1 MVKENFWNTPNFEE
15 RVEEMSA
22 MAKPWEKSLVEV
34 IDEAYPGKDY
44 SKKWGD
50 FIERVGD
57 VMVATHEAYNKDFRV
72 KTFIHGDPWFNNMFF
87 KYSTDGSVE
96 DLLMFDLQMVNYTSP
111 AMDLAYFLFASTTK
125 AERADITSILSHY
138 HTTLMDNIAA
148 MGGSLEYSLEELAQ
162 DYKVAKINGLL
173 FAMKGLPTV
182 LIDKEKLPDMEEVIT
197 KMNEDMMTDDPE
209 RKKELAAEM
218 GKEIFDQFV
227 GLFKD
232 SPVAVLRVKEAL
244 DEMIEENML

>member
-1 MVKENFWNTPNFEE
+1 
-15 RVEEMSA
+15 
-22 MAKPWEKSLVEV
+22 
-34 IDEAYPGKDY
+34 
-44 SKKWGD
+44 
-50 FIERVGD
+50 
-57 VMVATHEAYNKDFRV
+57 
-72 KTFIHGDPWFNNMFF
+72 
-87 KYSTDGSVE
+87 
-96 DLLMFDLQMVNYTSP
+96 MFDLQMINYTSP
-111 AMDLAYFLFASTTK
+111 AMDLAYFLFAS
-125 AERADITSILSHY
+125 TSILSHY

-148 MGGSLEYSLEELAQ
+148 MGGSLEYTLEELAQ
-162 DYKVAKINGLL
+162 DYKGAKINGLL

-197 KMNEDMMTDDPE
+197 RMNEDMMPEDPE

-244 DEMIEENML
+244 HEMIEENML